1 MKVMNKLLRKCLY
14 QLNVINQ
21 YIFTLKYMDNE
32 NEIVFK
38 TPIEE
43 NGLKFYQFPIGY
55 SLFKASK
62 YINPSK
68 PEITLEPNTP
78 YFFGLKNM
86 NDYYIASYEE
96 AYGVIFEF
104 KMLTPYKLL
113 ALDDPATLAKLY
125 KSSPV
130 NIQQI
135 LKSNFGFQ
143 PDLMSPNS
151 NKRLSIDT
159 SDKELARYLCK
170 LGYQGYAIYKMA
182 TDFKGS
188 FHPELLIC
196 NCQGIQFVKQITST
210 EKMNK
215 ILDDA
220 KLYKISSDMKSDRA
234 SNKKQKVNLNLDND
248 PTFRKGPLF
257 GSDDE
262 MELDGGKLKKVRRN
276 KKTIRINNK
285 TIRQNN
291 KTNRKKN
298 KRNKSNRRKK

>member
-1 MKVMNKLLRKCLY
+1 
-14 QLNVINQ
+14 
-21 YIFTLKYMDNE
+21 MDNE
-32 NEIVFK
+32 NEFVFK

-55 SLFKASK
+55 PLFKASK
-62 YINPSK
+62 YINPLN

-86 NDYYIASYEE
+86 NEYYISSYEKE
-96 AYGVIFEF
+96 YGVIFEF
-104 KMLTPYKLL
+104 KTLTPYKLL

-135 LKSNFGFQ
+135 LKFNFGFQ

-151 NKRLSIDT
+151 NKRFSIDT

-182 TDFKGS
+182 TDFKGT

-234 SNKKQKVNLNLDND
+234 SNKKQKVDLNLDND
-248 PTFRKGPLF
+248 PSFRKGTLF

-262 MELDGGKLKKVRRN
+262 MELDGGKLKKIRRN
-276 KKTIRINNK
+276 KKTNRKRKKTIRKKNK
-285 TIRQNN
+285 TIRRKN
-291 KTNRKKN
+291 KTNRKG
-298 KRNKSNRRKK
+298 NKSNR

>member
-1 MKVMNKLLRKCLY
+1 
-14 QLNVINQ
+14 
-21 YIFTLKYMDNE
+21 MDNE

-55 SLFKASK
+55 PLFKASK

-104 KMLTPYKLL
+104 KTVIPYKLL
-113 ALDDPATLAKLY
+113 ALDDPSTLAKLY

-135 LKSNFGFQ
+135 LKFNFGFQ
-143 PDLMSPNS
+143 PDLLSPIS
-151 NKRLSIDT
+151 NKRNSIDS

-170 LGYQGYAIYKMA
+170 LGYQGYAIYKMT
-182 TDFKGS
+182 TDFKGT

-220 KLYKISSDMKSDRA
+220 KLYKISSDMKSERA
-234 SNKKQKVNLNLDND
+234 SNKKQKVDLNLDND

-257 GSDDE
+257 GSDEE
-262 MELDGGKLKKVRRN
+262 MELDGGKLKKIRRN
-276 KKTIRINNK
+276 KTTNRKRKKTIRKRNK
-285 TIRQNN
+285 NIRRKN
-291 KTNRKKN
+291 KTNRKG
-298 KRNKSNRRKK
+298 NKSNI

>member
-1 MKVMNKLLRKCLY
+1 
-14 QLNVINQ
+14 
-21 YIFTLKYMDNE
+21 MDNK
-32 NEIVFK
+32 NEFVFK

-55 SLFKASK
+55 PLFKASK

-86 NDYYIASYEE
+86 NDYYIASYEK

-104 KMLTPYKLL
+104 KTLTPYKLL

-135 LKSNFGFQ
+135 LKFNFGFQ
-143 PDLMSPNS
+143 PDLLSPIS
-151 NKRLSIDT
+151 NKRNSIDS

-170 LGYQGYAIYKMA
+170 LGYQGYAIYKMP

-234 SNKKQKVNLNLDND
+234 SNKKQKVDLNLDND

-257 GSDDE
+257 GSDEE
-262 MELDGGKLKKVRRN
+262 MELDGGKLKKIRRN
-276 KKTIRINNK
+276 KTTNRKRNKNIRRK
-285 TIRQNN
+285 N
-291 KTNRKKN
+291 KTNRKG
-298 KRNKSNRRKK
+298 NKSNRRKK

>member
-1 MKVMNKLLRKCLY
+1 
-14 QLNVINQ
+14 
-21 YIFTLKYMDNE
+21 
-32 NEIVFK
+32 
-38 TPIEE
+38 
-43 NGLKFYQFPIGY
+43 
-55 SLFKASK
+55 
-62 YINPSK
+62 
-68 PEITLEPNTP
+68 
-78 YFFGLKNM
+78 M

-151 NKRLSIDT
+151 GKRESIGF

-257 GSDDE
+257 GRDDE

-285 TIRQNN
+285 TIRQKN